1 MLRITAGSIA
11 LSLIPFTLMA
21 DDTFE
26 KETLHW
32 RQAHEAKLR
41 ADDGWLT
48 LVGLHWL
55 DQGDSTVGSA
65 EGSAVQLPATAPA
78 RLGVLK
84 VSGDRVTFEGHPDAP
99 ATKNGKPF
107 RSGEVATDAGGKPDV
122 LAVGTYKL
130 TVIKRGDKLAVRAK
144 DNASPARSEFKGLTW
159 FAPDPAWKFK
169 AKFIPSKGKSM
180 ALDTIV
186 GTKQSIESPGV
197 VEFEKDG
204 QTYRLEAALEGDTL
218 WFVFRDGTSGKTTHP
233 NARQLN
239 SPMPDA
245 DGFVWLDFNRAVNLP
260 CAYTPFAT
268 CPIAPQQNRL
278 KLAITAGEKR
288 Y

>member
-1 MLRITAGSIA
+1 MLRLISGTIA
-11 LSLIPFTLMA
+11 LSLLPLTLMA

-26 KETLHW
+26 TEALRW
-32 RQAHEAKLR
+32 REAHEAKLK

-55 DQGDSTVGSA
+55 EQGDSPVGSA
-65 EGSAVQLPATAPA
+65 DGSAVHLPATAPA
-78 RLGVLK
+78 KLGVLK
-84 VSGDRVTFEGHPDAP
+84 VAGDRVTFTGEPDVP
-99 ATKNGKPF
+99 VSKNGKPF
-107 RSGEVATDAGGKPDV
+107 RSGDVATDAGAKPDV

-130 TVIKRGDKLAVRAK
+130 TVIKRGEKLAVRVK

-159 FAPDPAWKFK
+159 FAPDPSWKIR
-169 AKFIPSKGKSM
+169 AKFLPSKGKSL

-186 GTKQSIESPGV
+186 GTKQSIESPGM

-218 WFVFRDGTSGKTTHP
+218 WFVFRDATSGKTTHP

-239 SPMPDA
+239 TPMPDA
-245 DGFVWLDFNRAVNLP
+245 DGFVTLDFNRAVNLP

-268 CPIAPQQNRL
+268 CPIAPLQNRL